1 MPRWRTAVV
10 VIAVGTL
17 LAGCGSGDSEGGSSA
32 SADGPGASASPSAP
46 AAEKFAAD
54 SGTRYVGVK
63 APEVLEGLVCDEGDG
78 GFRFGGDLDMYV
90 TGDDGLKEL
99 KVAGEDVADTIS
111 CFGSPRI
118 TLRKGTMSASAP
130 VFTARTNLY
139 EQIADPVTSLK
150 TIFERSVILS
160 ESYGRNFTGELQEV
174 TSSDLLLKCR
184 QNVSDTFPMTTC
196 FWANY
201 GAAGVLDFFPP
212 DGQAVPIQSA
222 ARLTKDF
229 VAAALK
235 PRA

>member
-1 MPRWRTAVV
+1 MAVA

-17 LAGCGSGDSEGGSSA
+17 LTGCGSGDSEGGGSA
-32 SADGPGASASPSAP
+32 LAGGAGTSASPSTP

-54 SGTRYVGVK
+54 SGTRYVGVEE
-63 APEVLEGLVCDEGDG
+63 PETLEGLVCDEGDG
-78 GFRFGGDLDMYV
+78 GFRFGGGLDMHV

-99 KVAGEDVADTIS
+99 QGAGEDVADKVS

-130 VFTARTNLY
+130 VFTARTTLY
-139 EQIADPVTSLK
+139 EQIADPVASLK
-150 TIFERSVILS
+150 TIFERSVSLS
-160 ESYGRNFTGELQEV
+160 ESYGRNFTGEPQEV
-174 TSSDLLLKCR
+174 TSSDLLLKCQ

-201 GAAGVLDFFPP
+201 GAAGELDFFPP

-222 ARLTKDF
+222 VQLTKAF

-235 PRA
+235 PKAGS